1 MDSNTD
7 NIENE
12 IDNILQKL
20 SEYEEALGKF
30 SQKIEFEEIE
40 RVTNEKKPQ

>member
-12 IDNILQKL
+12 IDSIILKL
-20 SEYEEALGKF
+20 KKYEKALGKL
-30 SQKIEFEEIE
+30 SQKIEFEETEII
-40 RVTNEKKPQ
+40 TKEKKPQ